1 MFVLPLDLVDGDVQ
15 AAVGPLAHG
24 QGLINAKFRSCDR
37 FPLGEGRQVKTELLP
52 VRPWLQQVPLLLH

>member
-15 AAVGPLAHG
+15 GAVGPLAHG
-24 QGLINAKFRSCDR
+24 QGLINAELCSRDR
-37 FPLGEGRQVKTELLP
+37 LPLGEGRQVKTELLP